1 MGTWE
6 AKGMVGE
13 AASNVHEAPYQGRA
27 GATRTE
33 NVHVPLPGGTLR
45 AIPVARV
52 VNAATDPHL
61 RDAALAGTLHRVDG
75 GTELAIP
82 FVLHDPALRK
92 LAIVLP
98 EALRHEQL
106 RERARFLAQVA
117 DDPSAPV
124 PAYVAD
130 ATVVVG
136 PAQLAAYLAQPSAG
150 ARRAAD
156 EAEIV
161 QKRKEVGAAQ
171 QELIAREDALAE
183 REQAVAQREQGFVQR
198 EQTLAGREQAV
209 VQREQALVQREQRMR
224 ERAEDVTRREDELT
238 IRAEE
243 TEAASREL
251 AAREQELVSRLEA
264 LAEREASLQTRTAEH
279 ERPREQPVHSPAAAA
294 IARPSVSSR
303 PPPSLVVS
311 PVVSP
316 AAVAALSPARM
327 PVVEPLGDDVASLDD
342 VSPAD
347 DADDDEIEELDELE
361 PIRTNPG
368 VEPVVATP
376 TSDDRVSIEGDAVEE
391 IVDDDDVEEEVDDD
405 DIEAAPDDAVE
416 ETAEV
421 EPDETLIASQR
432 ELAAASDEMPGVATG
447 IVPAPGLAPGV
458 EMVAL
463 LDEGLTLHVSLGDR
477 EDAFAGEAELLVQLA
492 VVEGCPVVVLALVDG
507 SGARPFVRRAAIDP
521 RSPDGRRIL
530 ELLRRRFEAR
540 TVFFGASQEL
550 VRQGRVAGP
559 RELNAARTL
568 DRVSRLRG
576 EPGVDVATA
585 VERVLASP
593 PPIGEPSPFS
603 GEDERGRLATT
614 AQIARA
620 LAELAEWAS
629 PEKMDHA
636 LLVLSVPRD
645 TIDATF
651 VRVLE
656 RAVEHGLALPASL
669 GDRALGAG
677 IADDAGA
684 LVARQIDAFRRTLT
698 RPDRGGLDAESIA
711 ANWEKLLAAA
721 ADAEVAIDSETHDMA
736 WRAIREVRGEQTG
749 SMPGGALDPARIA
762 EMGNPEL
769 VMLLEHPRHRRVA
782 ALALADRGDPELADA
797 LCKAVRKMPRAEVV
811 RVVPRIT
818 RLGDEAGDALI
829 DGLNSRK
836 TFARQAFAL
845 ALGHLKLRRAVV
857 PLLHLIGSETT
868 DVWRE
873 VARIYGTFGNASF
886 RTLSQKLHDPKAP
899 EERYVLTLAHLANH
913 GCAKQ
918 VEALAK
924 DSDKRVAAMAT
935 RALGMRD
942 DARRQHE
949 SVSGARPLEND
960 DGVLAFSRRFVQELE
975 GTAPEGDLA
984 TLPGEDA

>member
-1 MGTWE
+1 MATWE
-6 AKGMVGE
+6 AKGLVGE
-13 AASNVHEAPYQGRA
+13 PASDVRETPYQGRA
-27 GATRTE
+27 GATRME
-33 NVHVPLPGGTLR
+33 NVHVPLAGGTLR

-52 VNAATDPHL
+52 VNASTDPHL
-61 RDAALAGTLHRVDG
+61 RDAALAGTLHHVEG
-75 GTELAIP
+75 GVELAIP

-98 EALRHEQL
+98 ESLRHEQL

-124 PAYVAD
+124 PAYVAE

-136 PAQLAAYLAQPSAG
+136 PSQLAAYLAQPSAS

-156 EAEIV
+156 EAELV

-171 QELIAREDALAE
+171 QELIAREEVLAE
-183 REQAVAQREQGFVQR
+183 REQALVQ
-198 EQTLAGREQAV
+198 REQAV
-209 VQREQALVQREQRMR
+209 VQREQALGQREQRMR

-238 IRAEE
+238 IRVEE
-243 TEAASREL
+243 HEAAAREL
-251 AAREQELVSRLEA
+251 AMREQELVSRLEA
-264 LAEREASLQTRTAEH
+264 LAERDRDHAARVAEH
-279 ERPREQPVHSPAAAA
+279 ERALESMPTPP
-294 IARPSVSSR
+294 PPPKSSR

-311 PVVSP
+311 PVP
-316 AAVAALSPARM
+316 AAVAVAALAPARV
-327 PVVEPLGDDVASLDD
+327 PVATPLEDDVASLDD
-342 VSPAD
+342 AD
-347 DADDDEIEELDELE
+347 AEAPDDDIEELDDLE

-391 IVDDDDVEEEVDDD
+391 LVDDDDVEEEVDDD
-405 DIEAAPDDAVE
+405 DIEADIEAAPDDEPE
-416 ETAEV
+416 EA
-421 EPDETLIASQR
+421 DGALIAGER
-432 ELAAASDEMPGVATG
+432 ELASATDEMAGVATG
-447 IVPAPGLAPGV
+447 IVAPPALAGGV
-458 EMVAL
+458 EMIAL
-463 LDEGLTLHVSLGDR
+463 LDEGLSLHVALGER
-477 EDAFAGEAELLVQLA
+477 EDAFTGEAELLVQLA
-492 VVEGCPVVVLALVDG
+492 VVEGCPVVVLALVDPT
-507 SGARPFVRRAAIDP
+507 APRPFVRRAAFDP
-521 RSPDGRRIL
+521 RSPEGRRML

-540 TVFFGASQEL
+540 TFFWASQEL

-576 EPGVDVATA
+576 EPGVDAATA
-585 VERVLASP
+585 IERVLASP
-593 PPIGEPSPFS
+593 PPVGEPSPFS
-603 GEDERGRLATT
+603 GEEERGRLDT
-614 AQIARA
+614 AGQTAGA

-636 LLVLSVPRD
+636 LLELSVPRD

-677 IADDAGA
+677 IADDSAA

-749 SMPGGALDPARIA
+749 SMPGGELDPARIA

-782 ALALADRGDPELADA
+782 ALALADRGDPELAEA

-829 DGLNSRK
+829 DGLSARK

-857 PLLHLIGSETT
+857 PLLHLLGSETT

-918 VEALAK
+918 VDALAK
-924 DSDKRVAAMAT
+924 DSDKRVATMAA
-935 RALGMRD
+935 RALAMRD

-949 SVSGARPLEND
+949 SVAGARPLEGD